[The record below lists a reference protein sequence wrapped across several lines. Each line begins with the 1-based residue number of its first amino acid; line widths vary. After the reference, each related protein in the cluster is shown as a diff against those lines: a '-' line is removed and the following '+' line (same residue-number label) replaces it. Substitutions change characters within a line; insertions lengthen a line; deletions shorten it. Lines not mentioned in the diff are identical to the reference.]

1 MQGIANQLPDVFT
14 TNKKIMKSHIP
25 TANTPARIEIPKKQK
40 FDIAANESKP
50 RLKCGRLVGAKDK
63 IPRKRK
69 LQANQ
74 VAVLEET
81 IPTKLAI
88 EGIDLSQIHEQNLLK
103 VNLL

>member
-1 MQGIANQLPDVFT
+1 
-14 TNKKIMKSHIP
+14 MKCHIP
-25 TANTPARIEIPKKQK
+25 VANTPARIEIPKKQK

-50 RLKCGRLVGAKDK
+50 RLKCGRPVGAKDK

-81 IPTKLAI
+81 ISTKLAI
-88 EGIDLSQIHEQNLLK
+88 ERIDLSQILEQNLLK